1 MTPEMRGAL
10 RPLNYFSSPQFVR
23 GDLKSGVLRSRGG
36 TRLIGISEDFLRG
49 FVVACEHETGPAT
62 ALVLRRCGQFF
73 GSRLARRCED
83 EISSY
88 LGRSLRDG
96 TMSEFAVIVQDLWNG
111 CGMGELQI
119 DWTRGQSGFL
129 AAKLANSPMQD
140 IGPKGHVADDLFEGV
155 IEGFIDHFAG
165 DDFVCIQTGDVR
177 LGDREGTTFVL
188 VPQDWVSRVRTLL
201 SARTPHSQVVAQLG
215 GT

>member
-1 MTPEMRGAL
+1 MAADTRGAL

-23 GDLKSGVLRSRGG
+23 SDLKAGVLRSRGG

-62 ALVLRRCGQFF
+62 SLVLRRCGRFF
-73 GSRLARRCED
+73 GARLARRCED

-96 TMSEFAVIVQDLWNG
+96 TMSEFEVVLQDLWTA
-111 CGMGELQI
+111 CGMGELRI
-119 DWTRGQSGFL
+119 DWSRGQFGFL
-129 AAKLANSPMQD
+129 SAKLVNSPMQD
-140 IGPKGHVADDLFEGV
+140 IGPKGHVADDMFEGV

-165 DDFVCIQTGDVR
+165 DDFTCIQTGDVR

-188 VPQDWVSRVRTLL
+188 VPRDWVSRVRTLL
-201 SARTPHSQVVAQLG
+201 AGKTAHSQLVAQLSG
-215 GT
+215 A